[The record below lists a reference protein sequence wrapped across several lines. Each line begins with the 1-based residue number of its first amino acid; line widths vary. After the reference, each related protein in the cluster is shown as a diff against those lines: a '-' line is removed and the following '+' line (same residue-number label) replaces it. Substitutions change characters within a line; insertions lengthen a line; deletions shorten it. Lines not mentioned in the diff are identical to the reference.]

1 MDFLID
7 KHQER
12 DSEIKTRKHWDNYI
26 KADHLKLKYKDYFD
40 DIVCMVI
47 ITVGQQDTLDVPSTG
62 ALVPEVLVVV

>member
-47 ITVGQQDTLDVPSTG
+47 ITVGHT
-62 ALVPEVLVVV
+62 